1 MCKTFKLAEC
11 GHHKQYAL
19 YIIAALLP
27 AIFLRKLAYVGWVS
41 LVVLLFTFSAIAII
55 IWKSSEILSKSPAE
69 VRDEYHIPMADDDR
83 QYNYWVWE
91 MLPIFC
97 ATMLSLFE
105 GNQ

>member
-1 MCKTFKLAEC
+1 VCKTFKLAEC

-69 VRDEYHIPMADDDR
+69 VRD
-83 QYNYWVWE
+83 
-91 MLPIFC
+91 
-97 ATMLSLFE
+97 
-105 GNQ
+105 